1 MQPSVQ
7 IPHAVQIPDARK
19 TSRSMD
25 TIFTLTRDNIIAE
38 QVDADEKSLGES
50 LTFSRGTV
58 LTMIRPAHAWGNV
71 KGLEYC
77 TVQIGGKYFN
87 ILARMLRDSILLM
100 PK

>member
-7 IPHAVQIPDARK
+7 IPNARK
-19 TSRSMD
+19 TSHPMD
-25 TIFTLTRDNIIAE
+25 KIFTLTRDNISAE
-38 QVDADEKSLGES
+38 LVDADEKSLGQS

-58 LTMIRPAHAWGNV
+58 LTITRPTHAWGNV

-87 ILARMLRDSILLM
+87 ILAKVLKDSIMPM
-100 PK
+100 PKR

>member
-1 MQPSVQ
+1 MQPS
-7 IPHAVQIPDARK
+7 VQIPDARK

-25 TIFTLTRDNIIAE
+25 KIFTLTRDNIIAE
-38 QVDADEKSLGES
+38 QVDTDEKSLGQS

-58 LTMIRPAHAWGNV
+58 LTIIRPAHPWGDV

-87 ILARMLRDSILLM
+87 ILARVLQESVATK
-100 PK
+100 PKRS

>member
-1 MQPSVQ
+1 
-7 IPHAVQIPDARK
+7 
-19 TSRSMD
+19 MD

-38 QVDADEKSLGES
+38 QVDTDEKSLGQS

-58 LTMIRPAHAWGNV
+58 LTIIRPAHPWGNV

-87 ILARMLRDSILLM
+87 IPAPVLTSSIMPM
-100 PK
+100 PKR